1 MSAPT
6 AWRDAGAADVGAP
19 AAPAGAAKDAA
30 DPVMD
35 AGGHRF
41 ASLVR
46 HSPGLLGLS
55 VATAVLSAA
64 LSVAPFWLIY
74 RMALEWLAPAP
85 DLAHVRRLAG
95 WTLAALALR
104 WAAMAASH
112 ILAHRGAFS
121 IQHRLRLALARKLGR
136 VPLSSFA
143 ARGRGGLRRVLTD
156 DVNGLEGF
164 LAHMLPDAV
173 AAAVVPLAALAV
185 LFGVDWR
192 LALAAVAPLPAAL
205 AAQAILM
212 RQAARGAGRWN
223 ALQREIADQVGEYV
237 RGVQVVKSFGLDAR
251 SFSRLAVAIRG
262 SADWVAQYA
271 RASARGWQLYVGLL
285 SSNLLLVAP
294 LGAWLHAR
302 GTLDIPTLFLFL
314 LLAPAVLQPLLRLT
328 FALGEQ
334 SQRAQA
340 LANINAVL
348 AEPALADKADGPVPT
363 GPLHIEYDA
372 VSHRY
377 GERLALDGVSLR
389 AEAGRLTALVG
400 ASGSGKSTL
409 ARLLPRLY
417 DVSAGA
423 VRVGGRDVRD
433 WPLDALLSQVSVVFQ
448 DVFLFH
454 GTIADNLRLARAD
467 ASAAQLE
474 SAARAAGAHGFIM
487 ALPDGYQTCIGERGA
502 RLSGGE
508 RQRLSIARAL
518 LKDAPIL
525 LLDEATSSIDA
536 ENEALVQDA
545 LSGLCRGRTV
555 LMIAHRLHTVMQ
567 ADHIVVMAHGRVAG
581 QGTHE
586 ALLAGC
592 AAYRE
597 LWRDHQDARD
607 WRLAARG
614 EQA

>member
-1 MSAPT
+1 MSAPK
-6 AWRDAGAADVGAP
+6 APQGVAIPDADASDP
-19 AAPAGAAKDAA
+19 A
-30 DPVMD
+30 MD

-55 VATAVLSAA
+55 VATAIVSAA

-74 RMALEWLAPAP
+74 RMAVEWCGPAP
-85 DLAHVRRLAG
+85 DLASVRMLAG

-112 ILAHRGAFS
+112 VLAHRGAFS
-121 IQHRLRLALARKLGR
+121 IQHRLRLALARKLGQ
-136 VPLSSFA
+136 VPLSFFA

-185 LFGVDWR
+185 LFAVDWR

-205 AAQAILM
+205 AAQAVLM
-212 RQAARGAGRWN
+212 RRAASGAGRWS

-237 RGVQVVKSFGLDAR
+237 RGVQVVKSFGLEAR
-251 SFSRLAVAIRG
+251 SFSRLAAAIHG

-271 RASARGWQLYVGLL
+271 RASARGWLVYVGLL

-294 LGAWLHAR
+294 LGVWLHAR
-302 GTLDIPTLFLFL
+302 GALDIPTLFLFL

-328 FALGEQ
+328 FVLGGQ

-340 LANINAVL
+340 LAHINAVL
-348 AEPALADKADGPVPT
+348 AEPALAQTPGATAPAGA
-363 GPLHIEYDA
+363 LSIEYDS

-377 GERLALDGVSLR
+377 GDRLALDGVSFR
-389 AEAGRLTALVG
+389 AGAGRLTALVG

-417 DVSAGA
+417 DASAGQ

-433 WPLDALLSQVSVVFQ
+433 WPLDALLAQVSVVFQ

-467 ASAAQLE
+467 ASAGQLE
-474 SAARAAGAHGFIM
+474 SAARAASAHDFIM
-487 ALPDGYQTCIGERGA
+487 ALPHGYQTVIGERGA

-518 LKDAPIL
+518 LKDAPVL

-536 ENEALVQDA
+536 ENEDLVQDA
-545 LSGLCRGRTV
+545 LSRLCRGRTV

-567 ADHIVVMAHGRVAG
+567 ADHIVVMARGRVVG

-586 ALLAGC
+586 CLLAGC

-597 LWRDHQDARD
+597 LWRDHEDALD
-607 WRLAARG
+607 WRLGAQG